1 MVNYRITAKEMGE
14 DVIFLRK
21 IVPGGAD
28 RSYGV
33 AVAKLAGLPKSL
45 IARARQIMARLEVD
59 GQLNGSIGKSILE
72 KKKAPDRQLGILDFK
87 PMELVQEIAELDVV
101 SMTPIE
107 ALNKLF
113 EINEKAKRI

>member
-1 MVNYRITAKEMGE
+1 MPIR
-14 DVIFLRK
+14 
-21 IVPGGAD
+21 
-28 RSYGV
+28 
-33 AVAKLAGLPKSL
+33 
-45 IARARQIMARLEVD
+45 
-59 GQLNGSIGKSILE
+59 
-72 KKKAPDRQLGILDFK
+72 ILDFK

>member
-1 MVNYRITAKEMGE
+1 
-14 DVIFLRK
+14 
-21 IVPGGAD
+21 
-28 RSYGV
+28 
-33 AVAKLAGLPKSL
+33 
-45 IARARQIMARLEVD
+45 MARLEVD
-59 GQLNGSIGKSILE
+59 DQLNGSIGQSILE

>member
-1 MVNYRITAKEMGE
+1 M
-14 DVIFLRK
+14 
-21 IVPGGAD
+21 
-28 RSYGV
+28 
-33 AVAKLAGLPKSL
+33 
-45 IARARQIMARLEVD
+45 D
-59 GQLNGSIGKSILE
+59 GQLNGSIGQSILE
-72 KKKAPDRQLGILDFK
+72 KRKTPDRQLGILDFK